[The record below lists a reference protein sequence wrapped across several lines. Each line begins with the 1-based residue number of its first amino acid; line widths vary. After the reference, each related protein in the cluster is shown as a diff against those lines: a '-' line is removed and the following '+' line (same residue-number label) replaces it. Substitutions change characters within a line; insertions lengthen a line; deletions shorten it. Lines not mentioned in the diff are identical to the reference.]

1 MCTVDTILA
10 VLQCHRSV
18 PGVTEAA
25 LRCLR
30 SLAVHPENKVRPP
43 LSLFSSQLHVLV
55 SAVSRVCLH
64 RRVPLLV
71 VRPLQLES
79 VSLCVRS
86 PSHASTLDPLSRVCA
101 QVLPN
106 CSSLA
111 FLPCWCVCVCVCPGP
126 SVAHRAPSHDGPGG
140 ARGSSRGRGGG
151 AALPAGTLGS
161 HTYPSCST
169 VEWFCTG
176 AAFQTSLGS
185 CPFFRVAIQP
195 LPLVMHCLY
204 SCLVLGRALELEG
217 VLRSALYR
225 AVWVSM
231 CRELLASSRARAPG

>member
-1 MCTVDTILA
+1 LCLQFHGCVSTVG
-10 VLQCHRSV
+10 S
-18 PGVTEAA
+18 
-25 LRCLR
+25 RCLLYDHSNL
-30 SLAVHPENKVRPP
+30 SLYPCACVRPRMR
-43 LSLFSSQLHVLV
+43 Q
-55 SAVSRVCLH
+55 
-64 RRVPLLV
+64 
-71 VRPLQLES
+71 
-79 VSLCVRS
+79 
-86 PSHASTLDPLSRVCA
+86 PSTPCRVCA
-101 QVLPN
+101 RKFCPTVPRLPS
-106 CSSLA
+106 CLVG
-111 FLPCWCVCVCVCPGP
+111 VCVCVCPGP